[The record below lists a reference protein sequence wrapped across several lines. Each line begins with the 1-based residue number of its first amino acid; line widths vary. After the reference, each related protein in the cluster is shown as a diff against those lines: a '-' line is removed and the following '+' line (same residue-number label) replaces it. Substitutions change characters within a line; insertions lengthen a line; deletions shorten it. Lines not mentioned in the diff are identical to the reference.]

1 MQDTSSNEL
10 SRRTLLGRAVAGGVA
25 AAAVAAAGLPS
36 GALRAAE
43 DKPHEPRGRVK
54 QSVCQWC
61 YGRMPVEDL
70 AKHSADIGLKS
81 VELIGPD
88 LWPAAKKNGLICA
101 MVPSH
106 PLHKGLSHPGEHD
119 ECIALIKKSVERS
132 AEVGY
137 PNVITFSGMRRG
149 LPDDVGIENCVKAL
163 KSIMSFVEEKK
174 ITLCME
180 LLNSKVDHKDYQ
192 CDHTAWGVEVVKR
205 VGSPRFKLLYD
216 IYHMQIMEGDVIRT
230 IRENHEYI
238 GHYHTGGIPGRNE
251 IDDTQELNYATVMR
265 AIIDTGYTGY
275 VGQEFIPKR
284 DPVTSLRQAYQI
296 CDV

>member
-1 MQDTSSNEL
+1 MRQETSRPL
-10 SRRTLLGRAVAGGVA
+10 SRRALLAR
-25 AAAVAAAGLPS
+25 AAAVAAAGAVAS
-36 GALRAAE
+36 AAE
-43 DKPHEPRGRVK
+43 PAVRSPEESPRQPKGRIQ

-61 YGRMPVEDL
+61 YGSMPVDQL
-70 AKHSADIGLKS
+70 AKHSAEIGLKS

-88 LWPAAKKNGLICA
+88 LWPAAKKHGLICA

-106 PLHKGLSHPGEHD
+106 PLHIGLSHVEEHD
-119 ECIALIKKSVERS
+119 ECLSKIRTSVEKS

-137 PNVITFSGMRRG
+137 PNVITFSGLRRG

-163 KSIMSFVEEKK
+163 KKIMSFVEEKK
-174 ITLCME
+174 INLCME

-192 CDHTAWGVEVVKR
+192 CDRTNWGVEVVKR

-216 IYHMQIMEGDVIRT
+216 IYHMQIMEGDVVRT
-230 IRENHEYI
+230 IRENHQYI
-238 GHYHTGGIPGRNE
+238 GHYHTGGNPGRNE
-251 IDDTQELNYATVMR
+251 IDDTQELHYPAVMK
-265 AIIDTGYTGY
+265 AIVETGYTGY

-284 DPVTSLRQAYQI
+284 DPMTSLRQAYEI

>member
-1 MQDTSSNEL
+1 MRSTTSHSIT
-10 SRRTLLGRAVAGGVA
+10 RRALLGRAAAGGVA
-25 AAAVAAAGLPS
+25 AAAFAAS
-36 GALRAAE
+36 GVPAPARAE
-43 DKPHEPRGRVK
+43 EKPHEPKGRVK

-61 YGRMPVEDL
+61 YGKMPVEDL
-70 AKHSADIGLKS
+70 ARHSAEIGLKS

-106 PLHKGLSHPGEHD
+106 PLHKGLSHPEEHD
-119 ECIALIKKSVERS
+119 ECLSLIKKSVEKS
-132 AEVGY
+132 AEVGF
-137 PNVITFSGMRRG
+137 PNVITFSGLRRG
-149 LPDDVGIENCVKAL
+149 MPDDVGIENCVKAL
-163 KSIMSFVEEKK
+163 KTIMSFVEEKK
-174 ITLCME
+174 INLCME

-230 IRENHEYI
+230 IRDNHQYI
-238 GHYHTGGIPGRNE
+238 GHYHTGGVPGRNE
-251 IDDTQELNYATVMR
+251 IDETQELNYTTVMK
-265 AIIDTGYTGY
+265 AIVATGYEGW
-275 VGQEFIPKR
+275 VGQEFIPAR
-284 DPVTSLRQAYQI
+284 DPMTSLREAYKI